1 MAEPGAVGV
10 ALNAEQFCAAALHT
24 LVRSFRLP
32 APPIA
37 ATSQDAVRPPFGH
50 ADVQTPQASATPV
63 DPRLLEVR
71 PGPSPGRYLFFR
83 FPVETDTN
91 VTYTT

>member
-24 LVRSFRLP
+24 LVRSFRRP

-37 ATSQDAVRPPFGH
+37 ATLRDGVRHLAVLTR
-50 ADVQTPQASATPV
+50 
-63 DPRLLEVR
+63 
-71 PGPSPGRYLFFR
+71 
-83 FPVETDTN
+83 
-91 VTYTT
+91 